1 VIWSRR
7 KAYDA
12 KVKAADP
19 RSDLALLEIAEGSE
33 RGEFVPVRWG
43 SSAKLRRGHFVIT
56 LGNPYAIARDGEV
69 CAGLGIVSNLARKA
83 APVSGESNPR
93 ASKPTLHHFGTLVQT
108 DAKLPLGTSG
118 GALLN
123 LDGEMVGLTTA
134 MAAGA
139 GYDQAAGYAIPVDEA
154 FA

>member
-1 VIWSRR
+1 M
-7 KAYDA
+7 A
-12 KVKAADP
+12 
-19 RSDLALLEIAEGSE
+19 
-33 RGEFVPVRWG
+33 
-43 SSAKLRRGHFVIT
+43 
-56 LGNPYAIARDGEV
+56 
-69 CAGLGIVSNLARKA
+69 AGLGIVSNLSRKRRRW
-83 APVSGESNPR
+83 SGNPIPC

-154 FA
+154 FRRIVEALNRGQEVEYGLLGISPQSLSLDEIRRGCADRARPPSIPARRRVVRAC